1 MVENTLSVGR
11 ISEGFVLD
19 HIEAG
24 KSMEI
29 YKYLNLDKLDCCVAI
44 IKNARSGKMGKKD
57 IMKIECPIDFMD
69 LDILGFIDHN
79 ITVNIIKDQKIVEKK
94 ALHLPKQICNVIR
107 CKNPRCITSIE
118 HGLSHIFV
126 LTDPE
131 TETYRCKYCEEKYDG
146 RLRSN
151 LSYLNLTVLH
161 FITSY
166 VSMQD

>member
-29 YKYLNLDKLDCCVAI
+29 YKYLNLDKFDCCVAI

-146 RLRSN
+146 RLRSKK
-151 LSYLNLTVLH
+151 
-161 FITSY
+161 IKAK
-166 VSMQD
+166 